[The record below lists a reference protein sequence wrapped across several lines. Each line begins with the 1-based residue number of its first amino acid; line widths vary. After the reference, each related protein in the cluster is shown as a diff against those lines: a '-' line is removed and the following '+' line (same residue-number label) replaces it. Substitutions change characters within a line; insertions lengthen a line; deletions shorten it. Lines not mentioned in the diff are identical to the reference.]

1 MAAIITVGKIT
12 ATDTTETAIL
22 RPKVI
27 AMLSLLSLEV
37 WVSPYLLT
45 DAINVAIIV
54 DRYISQIAYICRCFR
69 IAWPLQTS
77 ESPLLR
83 DYLQKGWP
91 RVVIATLACM
101 RRTYS
106 TDLPDTEGACL
117 KSQLPAPKANNMG
130 GLESILYVRSLTP
143 SSTS

>member
-45 DAINVAIIV
+45 DAINVAIMV
-54 DRYISQIAYICRCFR
+54 DRYISQIAYICRCFK
-69 IAWPLQTS
+69 IA
-77 ESPLLR
+77 
-83 DYLQKGWP
+83 
-91 RVVIATLACM
+91 
-101 RRTYS
+101 
-106 TDLPDTEGACL
+106 
-117 KSQLPAPKANNMG
+117 
-130 GLESILYVRSLTP
+130 
-143 SSTS
+143 